1 MYLYG
6 KCLID
11 TFENLKFH
19 YRSFKIW
26 ITMIKKKIN
35 AEIGEKK
42 NLDRLH
48 FKWVG
53 RQLQTN
59 NILF

>member
-1 MYLYG
+1 MVHFI

-11 TFENLKFH
+11 TYENLKFID
-19 YRSFKIW
+19 RSCNIW
-26 ITMIKKKIN
+26 ITIIRKKID
-35 AEIGEKK
+35 AEISEKK
-42 NLDRLH
+42 NLDRVH